1 LLFYCFLLLLFTA
14 ASRYCYL
21 LLLVAKKLHVPSLS
35 NLLLLLLKWPRE
47 LAIASGIL
55 KMLPPPVI
63 CQQVSSVVNS
73 SSKAARTRHRLWHPQ
88 DASAASRLPVGV
100 FSSKLQ

>member
-1 LLFYCFLLLLFTA
+1 LLFTTA
-14 ASRYCYL
+14 I
-21 LLLVAKKLHVPSLS
+21 KKLHVPSLS
-35 NLLLLLLKWPRE
+35 KLVLLLLKWPRE

-73 SSKAARTRHRLWHPQ
+73 SSKAARTRYCLGHPQ
-88 DASAASRLPVGV
+88 NASAAARVQVAELALLLL
-100 FSSKLQ
+100 FTYR